1 MKQKIIEVKDLN
13 FSYPDNTKALK
24 NINFSVF
31 QGENLAIIGP
41 NGAGKSTLL
50 LHLNGVLRGEGA
62 VSIFGEKLSKD
73 NIKNIRARVGMVFQD
88 PNDQLFMP
96 TVFDDIAFGL
106 LNLGMDRENIV
117 FKVNQVIS
125 NLGLKTYKKK
135 APHHLSLGEKKKVS
149 LATVLVLEPEIL
161 VFDEPTISLDPGS
174 KRIFMELIKKIPK
187 TKTKIIATHDIDLA
201 WKLCPRILLLDKG
214 RVITEGNARDV
225 LMDKELLEA
234 HNLEVPPSLMMEHSG
249 GKQDIRKI
257 RKKRPPFSSR
267 KIKQPLQKGWINR

>member
-24 NINFSVF
+24 DINFSVF

-50 LHLNGVLRGEGA
+50 LHLNGVLRGDGS
-62 VSIFGEKLSKD
+62 VSIFGEKPSKD
-73 NIKNIRARVGMVFQD
+73 NIRSIRAKVGMVFQD

-106 LNLGMDRENIV
+106 LNLGMDREKIV

-125 NLGLKTYKKK
+125 DLGLKAYRKK

-174 KRIFMELIKKIPK
+174 KRVFVEIIKKIPK

-201 WKLCPRILLLDKG
+201 WKLCPRVLLLDKG

-225 LMDKELLEA
+225 LMDKELLES
-234 HNLEVPPSLMMEHSG
+234 HHLEVPPSLMLEHM
-249 GKQDIRKI
+249 Q
-257 RKKRPPFSSR
+257 
-267 KIKQPLQKGWINR
+267 

>member
-24 NINFSVF
+24 NIYFSVF

-50 LHLNGVLRGEGA
+50 LQLNGVLRGEGT
-62 VSIFGEKLSKD
+62 VSIFGETLSKD
-73 NIKNIRARVGMVFQD
+73 NIKSIRAKVGMVFQD

-125 NLGLKTYKKK
+125 ELGINAYQKK

-174 KRIFMELIKKIPK
+174 RRIFMELIKKIPK

-201 WKLCPRILLLDKG
+201 WKLCPRVLLLDRG

-234 HNLEVPPSLMMEHSG
+234 HHLEVPPSLMLEHSG
-249 GKQDIRKI
+249 GKQDN
-257 RKKRPPFSSR
+257 
-267 KIKQPLQKGWINR
+267 L